1 MVNKSFK
8 KYAQNVVTQIS
19 CTQEEKKRIK
29 EDIIE
34 MLVQKFSGNLDS
46 NPVDLM
52 GKLVGGCRI

>member
-1 MVNKSFK
+1 M
-8 KYAQNVVTQIS
+8 VTQIS

-52 GKLVGGCRI
+52 GKLVRWLQNLEKISVLLG